1 MPGLSEAAPLPS
13 RGPRSVDPLSLR
25 GLRSPVFDEGIG
37 MAELSVAAAT
47 LSAALDRLEMIL
59 VPLGEAHDRHARDS
73 AEIASL
79 THEREG
85 LLARI
90 AELEEEVRS
99 LASLTEEVEGRLDGA
114 IADFRTALGR

>member
-1 MPGLSEAAPLPS
+1 
-13 RGPRSVDPLSLR
+13 
-25 GLRSPVFDEGIG
+25 
-37 MAELSVAAAT
+37 MAELAEAAAS
-47 LSAALDRLEMIL
+47 LSAALDRLDAVL
-59 VPLGEAHDRHARDS
+59 APLDEAQQRHVRDT

-114 IADFRTALGR
+114 IADIRTALGR

>member
-1 MPGLSEAAPLPS
+1 
-13 RGPRSVDPLSLR
+13 
-25 GLRSPVFDEGIG
+25 
-37 MAELSVAAAT
+37 MAELAEAAAS
-47 LSAALDRLEMIL
+47 LSAALDRLDAVL
-59 VPLGEAHDRHARDS
+59 VPLDDAQQRRVRDS

-114 IADFRTALGR
+114 IADIRTALGR